1 MWKRK
6 TMKKQIFAVAAAAM
20 AEGLFAW
27 DSPVVKPGLPLIFPD
42 DSQIAAFSNSTRC
55 VHVGVKDKD
64 PVLKKDKPWDDK
76 GACVYGSV
84 WKMDDGTYRMWYCDW
99 SWSDIADSKDGIT
112 WMKPLFDVR
121 KGKNGEST
129 NMTDAWGHCNSLIF
143 DRFEKDP
150 KRRYK
155 HIGCSYKFNPDWS
168 INKEVTGYYTCVSAD
183 GIKFENH
190 HRALY
195 GWDTSSL
202 VQHPETGEIFCYHKI
217 NTPGHADRSDKRRVV
232 YLSRTKDFEKW
243 SPPQLVLAPDRADDE
258 SFTENP
264 NQRMDI
270 YTHTAFPYAG
280 GFIGFITMFRIDH
293 RSPSSHGETAD
304 QGFCDVQMATSED
317 GVSWCRTPGRKT
329 VIMRGEPGRWD
340 SGGIWGIA
348 GGEVVSNEKES
359 MLYYYGWDSAHGRAV
374 KSGMAPG
381 GTIRATGRAVWRRW
395 GFASIGS
402 TDTGSFTT
410 KPVKLATSDLRIN
423 MRPEYDPFKGKCA
436 LTVKI
441 LSKDGRLVLCESE
454 SLDKDDTL
462 AKIKWKNGKKTPV
475 NTPVKIRVDFHSA
488 SIFAF
493 ECL

>member
-1 MWKRK
+1 
-6 TMKKQIFAVAAAAM
+6 M
-20 AEGLFAW
+20 AEGAFAW
-27 DSPVVKPGLPLIFPD
+27 DVPVVKPGLPLIFPD
-42 DSQIAAFSNSTRC
+42 NSQIAALSNMTRC
-55 VHVGVKDKD
+55 VHAGVKDKT

-112 WMKPLFDVR
+112 WTKPLFEVR
-121 KGKNGEST
+121 KGKNGEPT
-129 NMTDAWGHCNSLIF
+129 NMTDAWGHCNSLIL

-155 HIGCSYKFNPDWS
+155 HIGCGYKFNPDWS
-168 INKEVTGYYTCVSAD
+168 IDREVTGYYTCVSAD
-183 GIKFENH
+183 GIKFENRR
-190 HRALY
+190 RALY

-202 VQHPETGEIFCYHKI
+202 AQHPETGEIFCYHKI
-217 NTPGHADRSDKRRVV
+217 NTPGYAGRDDRRRVV
-232 YLSRTKDFEKW
+232 FVSRTSDFEHWTVPK
-243 SPPQLVLAPDRADDE
+243 LALAPDCADDM

-280 GFIGFITMFRIDH
+280 GFIGFMTMFRIDN
-293 RSPSSHGETAD
+293 RNPSGHGETSD
-304 QGFCDVQMATSED
+304 QGFCDVQLATSKD
-317 GVSWCRTPGRKT
+317 GIEWERTPGRKT
-329 VIMRGEPGRWD
+329 VLDRGEPPNWD
-340 SGGIWGIA
+340 CGGIWGIA

-374 KSGMAPG
+374 KPGMGAG
-381 GTIRATGRAVWRRW
+381 GTLRATGRAVWRRW

-402 TDTGSFTT
+402 TGAGSFTT

-436 LTVKI
+436 LTVTV
-441 LSKDGRLVLCESE
+441 LLKDGDRVLCESE
-454 SLDKDDTL
+454 NLDKDDTL
-462 AKIKWKNGKKTPV
+462 AKISWKDGKKPPV
-475 NTPVKIRVDFHSA
+475 NTPVRIRVDLHSA
-488 SIFAF
+488 SVFAF